1 MVNLIIPVAGEG
13 TRLRPHTLILPK
25 SLLYVAGKPILG
37 HILDSFRK
45 TNITKL
51 VIVHGAKGEAIIQF
65 CKRYPYKFRFVHQ
78 EKRLGLGHAI
88 YIGAKGLRGPTVVLL
103 GDTIIDY
110 NFKKLGGRNVNV
122 LAVKAV
128 AEPQRFGIV
137 EVTGDDVIDLV
148 EKPRF
153 PKSNLAIIGLYYFQN
168 IEKVYSAIAT
178 IIRKGIKTKGEYQL
192 TDALKYLLRKKER
205 FKVLKIDKWFDCGTT
220 AALIETNRHLLK
232 KTHHFRKRR
241 KTIIH
246 SPVYIADSAKIS
258 NSIIGPN
265 VSIGKRAIIQ
275 HSIIK
280 DSIINSGAIVE
291 KAFLSESIIGENAVV
306 RSGFKKL
313 NVSDSSVVEF
323 P

>member
-1 MVNLIIPVAGEG
+1 M
-13 TRLRPHTLILPK
+13 
-25 SLLYVAGKPILG
+25 
-37 HILDSFRK
+37 
-45 TNITKL
+45 
-51 VIVHGAKGEAIIQF
+51 
-65 CKRYPYKFRFVHQ
+65 
-78 EKRLGLGHAI
+78 
-88 YIGAKGLRGPTVVLL
+88 
-103 GDTIIDY
+103 
-110 NFKKLGGRNVNV
+110 
-122 LAVKAV
+122 
-128 AEPQRFGIV
+128 
-137 EVTGDDVIDLV
+137 
-148 EKPRF
+148 
-153 PKSNLAIIGLYYFQN
+153 YYFQN